1 MESATSSKALFVTC
15 ISYSN
20 FSLCNENGIKINSI
34 DDVFVVL
41 GSPPNSA
48 TLIQLYLPQKNMT
61 GNVAITDLI
70 MKNNQGTT
78 SLCNSLEVFLQS

>member
-15 ISYSN
+15 ISHSN
-20 FSLCNENGIKINSI
+20 VSLCNENGIKINSI

-61 GNVAITDLI
+61 GNVAITVLF
-70 MKNNQGTT
+70 MKNNQGATT
-78 SLCNSLEVFLQS
+78 LCNSLEVFLQS